1 MSGIPIQVSR
11 CGKTFEDGTRAL
23 EPIDLEI
30 AAGETIVLLGP
41 SGCGK
46 TTTLRIIAGLESP
59 DSGGQ
64 VLFDG
69 VDVTPVPIEKRN
81 VGMVFQSYA
90 LFPNMSVASNVEY
103 GLKVRGM
110 PAAQRTARVREML
123 AMMHIEP
130 LAQRRIDQLSG
141 GQRQRVAL
149 ARAIATRPRVL
160 LLDEPLTA
168 LDAKLRDSL
177 RLEIDRLL
185 RSLNITTVYVTHDQA
200 EAMALGDRIAV
211 MEHGRIAQ
219 IGSPQD
225 IYCAPASAFVA
236 DFIGT
241 MNRISGKAE
250 SNALRFAGGSVPL
263 GPDSAAA
270 TEVMFRPEDVQLVS
284 HAAASFSGKVVS
296 SFFLGDHTR
305 LGDRRRRRPVG
316 HSARRAA
323 HPICQRRFGAL
334 RDRAQFGDRSKVLA
348 MILCQISDLHI
359 KPERRLAYGVVDT
372 ATMLERCVVQI
383 NRLPQ
388 RPDAV
393 IATGDLVDGGT
404 PAEYSLLRE
413 LLSPLTMPVYL
424 MPGNHDERQ
433 AMRQVFDDHAYLQST
448 SLFIQYVINGFP
460 LRVIALDTV
469 IPGQGGGTLCDE
481 RLTWLER
488 ALAESGKPTVV
499 ALHHP
504 PFVTGIGHMDRIA
517 LDSSIKLEQTIAR
530 HPQVERVIAG
540 HLHRPIT
547 VRFGGTVA
555 STCPSPAH
563 QVVLDIALNGADH
576 FIMEPPAFQLH
587 WWNGQRL
594 VTHTE
599 YIGDFGPSYP
609 FRESGKL
616 ID

>member
-1 MSGIPIQVSR
+1 MSGIPIQVNG

-69 VDVTPVPIEKRN
+69 VDVTPVPIERRN

-90 LFPNMSVASNVEY
+90 LFPNMSVAGNVEY

-110 PAAQRTARVREML
+110 PDDQRKARVKEML

-130 LAQRRIDQLSG
+130 LAQRQIDQLSG

-185 RSLNITTVYVTHDQA
+185 RSLNITTVYVTHDQT

-225 IYCAPASAFVA
+225 IYCSPASTFVA

-241 MNRISGKAE
+241 MNRVSGKAE
-250 SNALRFAGGSVPL
+250 ENGLRFSGGTVPL
-263 GPDSAAA
+263 GPDSAGA
-270 TEVMFRPEDVQLVS
+270 TEVMFRPEDVQLVPD
-284 HAAASFSGKVVS
+284 AEADFSGKVVS

-305 LGDRRRRRPVG
+305 L
-316 HSARRAA
+316 
-323 HPICQRRFGAL
+323 
-334 RDRAQFGDRSKVLA
+334 
-348 MILCQISDLHI
+348 
-359 KPERRLAYGVVDT
+359 VVDVGDDQWVT
-372 ATMLERCVVQI
+372 VRTQ
-383 NRLPQ
+383 Q
-388 RPDAV
+388 R
-393 IATGDLVDGGT
+393 G
-404 PAEYSLLRE
+404 R
-413 LLSPLTMPVYL
+413 
-424 MPGNHDERQ
+424 
-433 AMRQVFDDHAYLQST
+433 
-448 SLFIQYVINGFP
+448 
-460 LRVIALDTV
+460 
-469 IPGQGGGTLCDE
+469 
-481 RLTWLER
+481 
-488 ALAESGKPTVV
+488 
-499 ALHHP
+499 
-504 PFVTGIGHMDRIA
+504 FVTG
-517 LDSSIKLEQTIAR
+517 DSVHCAIEPGA
-530 HPQVERVIAG
+530 
-540 HLHRPIT
+540 
-547 VRFGGTVA
+547 
-555 STCPSPAH
+555 
-563 QVVLDIALNGADH
+563 VLA
-576 FIMEPPAFQLH
+576 
-587 WWNGQRL
+587 
-594 VTHTE
+594 VK
-599 YIGDFGPSYP
+599 S
-609 FRESGKL
+609 S
-616 ID
+616 